1 MPNEK
6 NKASLLSAQL
16 DFEGV
21 ASPQVKSE
29 ALDFFDL
36 DIDAGARTDMLEAYL
51 PSPTLPDTPSVEQKT
66 PDTNTEIQSAAVK
79 EPLVPELLKPPKPV
93 TRFDRGTNSNKKK
106 KDSKSDNF
114 AFYAA
119 IVALCGFLAVFV
131 AIFYVKV
138 IDDNG
143 DTPIYLT
150 LPETVVNVEDN
161 VVRIKITIQVER
173 KDREWLNSNK
183 VLLMQLLPIVMTRI
197 DPDDLHSEEG
207 FDLVRE
213 KLRVE
218 LNRETKSDKIQSVLL
233 DQLLMKTRD

>member
-21 ASPQVKSE
+21 ASPPAKSE

-36 DIDAGARTDMLEAYL
+36 DIDANARTDMLEEYL
-51 PSPTLPDTPSVEQKT
+51 PSPLLPDSPVAEPQSSANTVRTPSTV
-66 PDTNTEIQSAAVK
+66 VK
-79 EPLVPELLKPPKPV
+79 EPVVPELLKPQKSV
-93 TRFDRGTNSNKKK
+93 SRSNSSNKSSKKK
-106 KDSKSDNF
+106 KEGKSDNF
-114 AFYAA
+114 ALYAA

-138 IDDNG
+138 IADDG
-143 DTPIYLT
+143 ETPTYLT
-150 LPETVVNVEDN
+150 LPETVVNVDNN
-161 VVRIKITIQVER
+161 VVRIKITLQVEK
-173 KDREWLNSNK
+173 KDRGWLNTNK
-183 VLLMQLLPIVMTRI
+183 VTLMQLLPIVMTKI
-197 DPDDLHSEEG
+197 DPNDLHSEEG

-218 LNRETKSDKIQSVLL
+218 LNREMKTDKIQSVLL
-233 DQLLMKTRD
+233 DQLLMKSRD